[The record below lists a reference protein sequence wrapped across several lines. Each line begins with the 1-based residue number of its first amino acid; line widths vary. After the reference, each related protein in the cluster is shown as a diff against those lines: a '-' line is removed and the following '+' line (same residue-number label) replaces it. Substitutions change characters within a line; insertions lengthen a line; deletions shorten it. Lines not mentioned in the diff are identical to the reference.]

1 MNILN
6 SLNVLLIKTVYASD
20 ADVIPPSTTERVDL
34 KWQIPSLADIVSF
47 ALRFLFIIAGL
58 IALIYL
64 VLGAF
69 AWVTSSGNKENVSK
83 AQEKIQAA
91 IVGLVVMVAVIVIVG
106 ALEQFAFNKNLCLG
120 LTCAIK
126 LPSLIQTTP
135 VPAP

>member
-6 SLNVLLIKTVYASD
+6 SLNALLVKTVYGAG
-20 ADVIPPSTTERVDL
+20 VSTTTKVDTG
-34 KWQIPSLADIVSF
+34 WQIPSLADVISF
-47 ALRFLFIIAGL
+47 ALKFLFIIAGF

-106 ALEQFAFNKNLCLG
+106 ALEQFVFSKQLCLG
-120 LTCAIK
+120 LTCPIS
-126 LPSLIQTTP
+126 LPSLIK
-135 VPAP
+135 